1 MAHPSLKCKNLL
13 FVRLIFQQ
21 PNYECPFRFSKESR
35 KKPAFLPTKKRE
47 KLCVVHVEWYSK
59 EERTPIWEKLGNM
72 TNSVYIEVAKK
83 KAKSF
88 GRAQTST
95 LKDFQFTKIGYFSK
109 N

>member
-47 KLCVVHVEWYSK
+47 KLCVVHATST
-59 EERTPIWEKLGNM
+59 RTGAGVVFKRRK
-72 TNSVYIEVAKK
+72 NSHMGKAWKHDEFCVYAVLEVAKK
-83 KAKSF
+83 KS
-88 GRAQTST
+88 
-95 LKDFQFTKIGYFSK
+95 
-109 N
+109 

>member
-47 KLCVVHVEWYSK
+47 KNFVWYMWSG
-59 EERTPIWEKLGNM
+59 IQ
-72 TNSVYIEVAKK
+72 KK
-83 KAKSF
+83 KELPYGKSLE
-88 GRAQTST
+88 T
-95 LKDFQFTKIGYFSK
+95 
-109 N
+109 

>member
-1 MAHPSLKCKNLL
+1 MKSFQNMAHPSLKCKNLL

-95 LKDFQFTKIGYFSK
+95 LKDFQ
-109 N
+109 